1 MAASK
6 HASTCGLCGT
16 ASVVTHTRIISAS
29 ASYYNHHGYLLGL
42 PGDENVVKKPNNIHA
57 LHTDH

>member
-1 MAASK
+1 MW
-6 HASTCGLCGT
+6 
-16 ASVVTHTRIISAS
+16 SVWYSFSSHTHTRIISAS